1 LLYGCETWTIS
12 ETTKERLRAVL
23 RAAGV
28 QRTLM
33 KTIRQRQL
41 DFFGHVMRRQGMEAL
56 VVTGKSRRETSKRTT
71 KTGVFGQSVYMFG
84 G

>member
-1 LLYGCETWTIS
+1 MLNLE
-12 ETTKERLRAVL
+12 VL

-41 DFFGHVMRRQGMEAL
+41 DFFGHVTRRQGIEAL
-56 VVTGKSRRETSKRTT
+56 AVTGKVEGRRARDRSIWTVCVHVWRIT
-71 KTGVFGQSVYMFG
+71 
-84 G
+84 